1 MPIATR
7 EATALIDTVTSQPTA
22 RLLWLNPGLVQPG
35 VPK

>member
-7 EATALIDTVTSQPTA
+7 EATAIRHAVYRTLLDMTVFPAVS
-22 RLLWLNPGLVQPG
+22 REG